1 MDDRSVAL
9 TLALGRAA
17 LGAVLLVSPARI
29 NTGWVGSDAGRPG
42 ARVLGRAV
50 GARDRAR
57 GLGAALALRGRAPA
71 RLWLLAGLVA
81 DLGDLGSTVGE
92 RSAMPRNGVLGVGAL
107 AGGSALLGGWL
118 AQRVP

>member
-1 MDDRSVAL
+1 MESRTVAL
-9 TLALGRAA
+9 TLALGRAG
-17 LGAVLLVSPARI
+17 LGAALLLAPVPI
-29 NTGWVGSDAGRPG
+29 NTGWVGPDGARPG

-50 GARDRAR
+50 GARDLAL
-57 GLGAALALRGRAPA
+57 GVGAAVALRSGAPA
-71 RLWLLAGLVA
+71 RTWLLAGVLA

-92 RSAMPRNGVLGVGAL
+92 RATMPRNGLIGVAAL

>member
-1 MDDRSVAL
+1 MDARSAAL

-17 LGAVLLVSPARI
+17 IGAALLAAPVRI
-29 NTGWVGSDAGRPG
+29 NTAWIGSDAARPS

-50 GARDRAR
+50 GARDLAL
-57 GLGAALALRGRAPA
+57 GLGGAFALRKGTPA
-71 RLWLLAGLVA
+71 RPWLLAGMVA

-92 RSAMPRNGVLGVGAL
+92 RASMPRNGLIGVGAL
-107 AGGSALLGGWL
+107 AGGAALLGGWL